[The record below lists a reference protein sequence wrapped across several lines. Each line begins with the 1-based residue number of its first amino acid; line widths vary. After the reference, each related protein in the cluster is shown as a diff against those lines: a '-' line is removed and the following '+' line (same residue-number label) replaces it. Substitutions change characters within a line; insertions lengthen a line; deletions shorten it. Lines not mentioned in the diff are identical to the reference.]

1 MRHKWFLSKHPLAF
15 FIYRIAAFR
24 LFLNGN
30 SRIEPKY
37 ALIIV
42 QIRGPQ
48 LKFSLSVHSID
59 PISNIKR
66 QIYVKKG
73 IPVGK
78 QHLFRQGTELE
89 NSLNL
94 ADYLILDR
102 ETLLLRLDG
111 PVLPAP
117 PKLLFGH
124 LIGKTIRTE
133 AIPGDTVLK
142 VKEKVRFQ
150 KKVNTKLQR
159 IFFKGR
165 ELEDHWTLAECGVRP
180 EATLTVVLPNS
191 VHQKSLYAGALELQE
206 PCPAQSTAEI
216 ERNMQISVI
225 SSTGVT
231 VLLSIGSQMRI
242 EQVKEEI
249 RKETGLPVDQQ
260 HCYFGIRR

>member
-89 NSLNL
+89 NSLNV

-117 PKLLFGH
+117 PKLFFGH
-124 LIGKTIRTE
+124 LIGTTIRTE

-180 EATLTVVLPNS
+180 EATLTVILPNS

-231 VLLSIGSQMRI
+231 VLLNIGSI